1 MRPSGRSAPRT
12 APSWA
17 DPQEPRPFADAGPR
31 EPRPVIKPRPGLARP
46 LQDAPPRP
54 LLGPAQDAPRDYAA
68 PTAPSTRRE
77 PPVPR
82 GLPATSLNPAWPRR
96 CGLGQHAQPRAAS
109 PHLRDDPNPPRRGR
123 DDLAPTRSSSLSSV
137 PATTNPQPLSPCC
150 RCPTCCEALPSL
162 GHCPALDPPGQ
173 AAEWSPQLAPAHIPA
188 PAQRL
193 AARSRSHRLRQL
205 LPPLAAAP
213 ILLPGPP
220 GGHPRDPAPS
230 ASAGPAAPFG
240 APTLGSAPAA
250 LVHRVA
256 AQRLCTCCSHSLAHP
271 GANFAA
277 GHPPPSPGPLLEPA
291 KHDYV
296 RLTKGEGEQVQIPD
310 PRKWSDGG
318 HRSEEGGWRQHPRD
332 EEEAVG
338 GPPEP
343 GRQRLPH
350 RPPDA
355 GAGVGS
361 GGGMTQTRGALVSPR
376 CRVIQQ
382 GLKLGCLPRPGL
394 ESGFGSQT
402 PWELKGPGSL
412 DEAGGGRRLST
423 DLDLEPE
430 PEGGPPLLLPLL
442 LVGLLGQVPGTQAQA
457 CSVNKTFFEIE
468 ENKNLTE
475 PLVDIYVPE
484 GQQVTLG
491 SSSTPST
498 FQIQNNQLFLSVI
511 PDYESE
517 PLLQAH
523 LECRR
528 GDTVVTQLRVF
539 VSVLDVN
546 DKLPIFPFTTKV
558 VNVSEDT
565 KVNSI
570 VIPETDLEAQ
580 DDDKDD
586 MLFYTLQEVT
596 PGTDGSFSLVGTN
609 RPALRLDKLLDFDRC
624 QSMTFQLLVRDTEQ
638 EDAKPS
644 HTATATLTLNILPA
658 DLRPP
663 WFLPCVYSDSYVCIQ
678 AQYQGAI
685 PTGHRLPDPLTWSP
699 GPIYA
704 VDGDRGINQP
714 IIYSFVDGKGG
725 GVFSINESSGN
736 LTMIKDVL
744 SPTNFMLLV
753 KGEQADL
760 ARYSVTQVS
769 VEARATSGSPPSF
782 SQSLYRGTVALGSGV
797 GTVIKDAATPSQS
810 LRVQAQDPDFPDI
823 NSAITYRITNHSYF
837 RMEGE
842 VVLTAVA
849 LDHVAVFYAEVEA
862 KNTVTSATVT
872 TVVEIQVREQEPL
885 PTEAGSTTGP
895 SSSAPSEGTRPPGPS
910 QGPSTTSSGGGT
922 GPHPPSDMTLRTP
935 ALPTP
940 GGPSSMGTSTSPSP
954 AAPSSGGSAPTV
966 EPGISQLTSQGSTRT
981 SWSSGPRRGVSPA
994 QLVNALVDRRLVDA
1008 LAPQESQPGGFE
1020 NQTFAAND
1028 EANWAPAPSPAPA
1041 EGPPPA
1047 PKDETPAPPD
1057 KAPPSP
1063 VSPVA
1068 ARAEGS
1074 PTAVRSI
1081 LTKERR
1087 PEGGYK
1093 AVWFG
1098 EDIGAEAD
1106 VVVLNEPTADGA
1118 GDLGSEGSGNED
1130 ADPGRAGGP
1139 LDEPDANATYI

>member
-1 MRPSGRSAPRT
+1 MRPRQLGAGAEAPPGPPTPSPALGAIKGWRRTPDADVSAQHSP
-12 APSWA
+12 
-17 DPQEPRPFADAGPR
+17 EPAMASPPPAALLLLLLLPLLRASA
-31 EPRPVIKPRPGLARP
+31 ARP
-46 LQDAPPRP
+46 APPRA
-54 LLGPAQDAPRDYAA
+54 LRHSDG
-68 PTAPSTRRE
+68 TF
-77 PPVPR
+77 
-82 GLPATSLNPAWPRR
+82 TSELSR
-96 CGLGQHAQPRAAS
+96 
-109 PHLRDDPNPPRRGR
+109 LRDSAR
-123 DDLAPTRSSSLSSV
+123 L
-137 PATTNPQPLSPCC
+137 
-150 RCPTCCEALPSL
+150 
-162 GHCPALDPPGQ
+162 
-173 AAEWSPQLAPAHIPA
+173 
-188 PAQRL
+188 QRL
-193 AARSRSHRLRQL
+193 LQ
-205 LPPLAAAP
+205 
-213 ILLPGPP
+213 
-220 GGHPRDPAPS
+220 D
-230 ASAGPAAPFG
+230 
-240 APTLGSAPAA
+240 
-250 LVHRVA
+250 LVGKR
-256 AQRLCTCCSHSLAHP
+256 
-271 GANFAA
+271 
-277 GHPPPSPGPLLEPA
+277 
-291 KHDYV
+291 
-296 RLTKGEGEQVQIPD
+296 
-310 PRKWSDGG
+310 
-318 HRSEEGGWRQHPRD
+318 RSEEGGWRQHPRD
-332 EEEAVG
+332 EEEAG
-338 GPPEP
+338 GGTPEP
-343 GRQRLPH
+343 GRRR

-361 GGGMTQTRGALVSPR
+361 GGGMTPTRGALVSPR
-376 CRVIQQ
+376 CRAIQQ

-430 PEGGPPLLLPLL
+430 PEGGSLSWPLPLSGNRPPKPLPLL
-442 LVGLLGQVPGTQAQA
+442 QPLPPPTSWPLPLYLAPDPAPARPLPT

-546 DKLPIFPFTTKV
+546 DNPPIFPFTTKV

-609 RPALRLDKLLDFDRC
+609 RPALRLDKPLDFDRC
-624 QSMTFQLLVRDTEQ
+624 QSMTFQLLVRDKEQ
-638 EDAKPS
+638 EDVKPS

-685 PTGHRLPDPLTWSP
+685 PTGHRLPDPLTLSP

-714 IIYSFVDGKGG
+714 IIYSFVDGNQG

-935 ALPTP
+935 ASPTP

-966 EPGISQLTSQGSTRT
+966 EPGISPLTSQGSTRT
-981 SWSSGPRRGVSPA
+981 SWSSGGGLVEEKRFSVAEMAALGGVLGA
-994 QLVNALVDRRLVDA
+994 LLLLALLALTVLVYKHHGHRLKCCSGKT
-1008 LAPQESQPGGFE
+1008 LESQPGGFE

-1118 GDLGSEGSGNED
+1118 GDSGSEGSADED
-1130 ADPGRAGGP
+1130 ADPGRARGP

>member
-1 MRPSGRSAPRT
+1 MGART
-12 APSWA
+12 
-17 DPQEPRPFADAGPR
+17 R
-31 EPRPVIKPRPGLARP
+31 
-46 LQDAPPRP
+46 LQ
-54 LLGPAQDAPRDYAA
+54 
-68 PTAPSTRRE
+68 
-77 PPVPR
+77 
-82 GLPATSLNPAWPRR
+82 
-96 CGLGQHAQPRAAS
+96 
-109 PHLRDDPNPPRRGR
+109 
-123 DDLAPTRSSSLSSV
+123 
-137 PATTNPQPLSPCC
+137 
-150 RCPTCCEALPSL
+150 
-162 GHCPALDPPGQ
+162 
-173 AAEWSPQLAPAHIPA
+173 
-188 PAQRL
+188 
-193 AARSRSHRLRQL
+193 
-205 LPPLAAAP
+205 
-213 ILLPGPP
+213 
-220 GGHPRDPAPS
+220 
-230 ASAGPAAPFG
+230 
-240 APTLGSAPAA
+240 
-250 LVHRVA
+250 
-256 AQRLCTCCSHSLAHP
+256 
-271 GANFAA
+271 
-277 GHPPPSPGPLLEPA
+277 
-291 KHDYV
+291 
-296 RLTKGEGEQVQIPD
+296 
-310 PRKWSDGG
+310 
-318 HRSEEGGWRQHPRD
+318 
-332 EEEAVG
+332 
-338 GPPEP
+338 
-343 GRQRLPH
+343 
-350 RPPDA
+350 
-355 GAGVGS
+355 
-361 GGGMTQTRGALVSPR
+361 
-376 CRVIQQ
+376 
-382 GLKLGCLPRPGL
+382 
-394 ESGFGSQT
+394 
-402 PWELKGPGSL
+402 
-412 DEAGGGRRLST
+412 
-423 DLDLEPE
+423 
-430 PEGGPPLLLPLL
+430 PPLLLPLL

-714 IIYSFVDGKGG
+714 IIYSFVDGNQG

-885 PTEAGSTTGP
+885 PTGPPGSSPPSEAGSTTGP

-981 SWSSGPRRGVSPA
+981 SWSSGSLPPTPFAPELSWSCCRAKPNPGFPSWLCHGGPAPGSGQGLLTPPGANEHWPPWAPQPHCEHAEIGFGSGSSLGLTEGLGTMTSGVLQVSVRPLTLSVSGAHNYLVSLVFFIFFCSRKHSPQTHSPA
-994 QLVNALVDRRLVDA
+994 S
-1008 LAPQESQPGGFE
+1008 LAFKEIGLFRKLLC
-1020 NQTFAAND
+1020 F
-1028 EANWAPAPSPAPA
+1028 WAPESERQTQRNPSRAASKTRPLQPTTR
-1041 EGPPPA
+1041 
-1047 PKDETPAPPD
+1047 DETPAPPD

>member
-1 MRPSGRSAPRT
+1 
-12 APSWA
+12 
-17 DPQEPRPFADAGPR
+17 
-31 EPRPVIKPRPGLARP
+31 
-46 LQDAPPRP
+46 
-54 LLGPAQDAPRDYAA
+54 
-68 PTAPSTRRE
+68 
-77 PPVPR
+77 
-82 GLPATSLNPAWPRR
+82 
-96 CGLGQHAQPRAAS
+96 
-109 PHLRDDPNPPRRGR
+109 
-123 DDLAPTRSSSLSSV
+123 
-137 PATTNPQPLSPCC
+137 
-150 RCPTCCEALPSL
+150 
-162 GHCPALDPPGQ
+162 
-173 AAEWSPQLAPAHIPA
+173 
-188 PAQRL
+188 
-193 AARSRSHRLRQL
+193 
-205 LPPLAAAP
+205 
-213 ILLPGPP
+213 
-220 GGHPRDPAPS
+220 
-230 ASAGPAAPFG
+230 
-240 APTLGSAPAA
+240 
-250 LVHRVA
+250 
-256 AQRLCTCCSHSLAHP
+256 
-271 GANFAA
+271 
-277 GHPPPSPGPLLEPA
+277 
-291 KHDYV
+291 
-296 RLTKGEGEQVQIPD
+296 
-310 PRKWSDGG
+310 
-318 HRSEEGGWRQHPRD
+318 
-332 EEEAVG
+332 
-338 GPPEP
+338 
-343 GRQRLPH
+343 
-350 RPPDA
+350 
-355 GAGVGS
+355 
-361 GGGMTQTRGALVSPR
+361 
-376 CRVIQQ
+376 
-382 GLKLGCLPRPGL
+382 
-394 ESGFGSQT
+394 
-402 PWELKGPGSL
+402 
-412 DEAGGGRRLST
+412 
-423 DLDLEPE
+423 
-430 PEGGPPLLLPLL
+430 
-442 LVGLLGQVPGTQAQA
+442 

-511 PDYESE
+511 PDYEV
-517 PLLQAH
+517 QAGGGGA
-523 LECRR
+523 R
-528 GDTVVTQLRVF
+528 GGGPQVTQLRVF

-714 IIYSFVDGKGG
+714 IIYSFVDGKG
-725 GVFSINESSGN
+725 
-736 LTMIKDVL
+736 VL
-744 SPTNFMLLV
+744 SLALIPAALSTQHPDPIPDPLTLYPTPQ
-753 KGEQADL
+753 GEQADL

-885 PTEAGSTTGP
+885 PTGEPPTSEAGSTTGP

-966 EPGISQLTSQGSTRT
+966 EPGIS
-981 SWSSGPRRGVSPA
+981 
-994 QLVNALVDRRLVDA
+994 
-1008 LAPQESQPGGFE
+1008 
-1020 NQTFAAND
+1020 
-1028 EANWAPAPSPAPA
+1028 
-1041 EGPPPA
+1041 
-1047 PKDETPAPPD
+1047 
-1057 KAPPSP
+1057 
-1063 VSPVA
+1063 
-1068 ARAEGS
+1068 
-1074 PTAVRSI
+1074 
-1081 LTKERR
+1081 
-1087 PEGGYK
+1087 
-1093 AVWFG
+1093 
-1098 EDIGAEAD
+1098 
-1106 VVVLNEPTADGA
+1106 
-1118 GDLGSEGSGNED
+1118 
-1130 ADPGRAGGP
+1130 
-1139 LDEPDANATYI
+1139 

>member
-1 MRPSGRSAPRT
+1 MGART
-12 APSWA
+12 
-17 DPQEPRPFADAGPR
+17 R
-31 EPRPVIKPRPGLARP
+31 
-46 LQDAPPRP
+46 LQ
-54 LLGPAQDAPRDYAA
+54 
-68 PTAPSTRRE
+68 
-77 PPVPR
+77 
-82 GLPATSLNPAWPRR
+82 
-96 CGLGQHAQPRAAS
+96 
-109 PHLRDDPNPPRRGR
+109 
-123 DDLAPTRSSSLSSV
+123 
-137 PATTNPQPLSPCC
+137 
-150 RCPTCCEALPSL
+150 
-162 GHCPALDPPGQ
+162 
-173 AAEWSPQLAPAHIPA
+173 
-188 PAQRL
+188 
-193 AARSRSHRLRQL
+193 
-205 LPPLAAAP
+205 
-213 ILLPGPP
+213 
-220 GGHPRDPAPS
+220 
-230 ASAGPAAPFG
+230 
-240 APTLGSAPAA
+240 
-250 LVHRVA
+250 
-256 AQRLCTCCSHSLAHP
+256 
-271 GANFAA
+271 
-277 GHPPPSPGPLLEPA
+277 
-291 KHDYV
+291 
-296 RLTKGEGEQVQIPD
+296 
-310 PRKWSDGG
+310 
-318 HRSEEGGWRQHPRD
+318 
-332 EEEAVG
+332 
-338 GPPEP
+338 
-343 GRQRLPH
+343 
-350 RPPDA
+350 
-355 GAGVGS
+355 
-361 GGGMTQTRGALVSPR
+361 
-376 CRVIQQ
+376 
-382 GLKLGCLPRPGL
+382 
-394 ESGFGSQT
+394 
-402 PWELKGPGSL
+402 
-412 DEAGGGRRLST
+412 
-423 DLDLEPE
+423 
-430 PEGGPPLLLPLL
+430 PPLLLPLL

-714 IIYSFVDGKGG
+714 IIYSFVDGNQG

-885 PTEAGSTTGP
+885 PTGPPGSSPPSEAGSTTGP

-981 SWSSGPRRGVSPA
+981 SWSSGSLPPTPFAPELSWSCCRAKPNPGFPSWLCHGGPAPGSAVASACSPA
-994 QLVNALVDRRLVDA
+994 AAQEVCPGARHRPAWEMLAALTSIIFYLIVQSNPCLKNWLWEWFQSWANRRSGDHDLRGPSSLSQTIKIPDA
-1008 LAPQESQPGGFE
+1008 TLQSAWS
-1020 NQTFAAND
+1020 T
-1028 EANWAPAPSPAPA
+1028 PSPPRNPSRAASKTRPLQ
-1041 EGPPPA
+1041 PTTRPN
-1047 PKDETPAPPD
+1047 ETPAPPD

>member
-1 MRPSGRSAPRT
+1 MRPRQLGAGAEAPPGPPTPSPALGAIKGWSRTPDADVSAQHSPEPAMASPPPAALLLLLLLPLLRASAARPAPPRRARRPSPRRPT
-12 APSWA
+12 ASSL
-17 DPQEPRPFADAGPR
+17 
-31 EPRPVIKPRPGLARP
+31 PGVARP
-46 LQDAPPRP
+46 LGSPWRPDPALRPPKGSET
-54 LLGPAQDAPRDYAA
+54 LGWDVHKRA
-68 PTAPSTRRE
+68 E
-77 PPVPR
+77 PP
-82 GLPATSLNPAWPRR
+82 A
-96 CGLGQHAQPRAAS
+96 GQRAA
-109 PHLRDDPNPPRRGR
+109 
-123 DDLAPTRSSSLSSV
+123 A
-137 PATTNPQPLSPCC
+137 
-150 RCPTCCEALPSL
+150 
-162 GHCPALDPPGQ
+162 
-173 AAEWSPQLAPAHIPA
+173 
-188 PAQRL
+188 
-193 AARSRSHRLRQL
+193 
-205 LPPLAAAP
+205 AAAP
-213 ILLPGPP
+213 GP
-220 GGHPRDPAPS
+220 GGKAQVS
-230 ASAGPAAPFG
+230 AEGRQG
-240 APTLGSAPAA
+240 
-250 LVHRVA
+250 HR
-256 AQRLCTCCSHSLAHP
+256 T
-271 GANFAA
+271 
-277 GHPPPSPGPLLEPA
+277 E
-291 KHDYV
+291 
-296 RLTKGEGEQVQIPD
+296 GEGDQEAIPE
-310 PRKWSDGG
+310 PGKWSGG
-318 HRSEEGGWRQHPRD
+318 GPRSEEGGWRQHPRD
-332 EEEAVG
+332 EEEAG
-338 GPPEP
+338 GGTPEP
-343 GRQRLPH
+343 GRQR

-430 PEGGPPLLLPLL
+430 PEGGSLSWPLPLSGNRPPKPLPLL
-442 LVGLLGQVPGTQAQA
+442 QPLPPPTSWPLPLYLAPDPAPARPLPT

-546 DKLPIFPFTTKV
+546 DNPPIFPFTTKV

-685 PTGHRLPDPLTWSP
+685 PTGHRLPDPLTLSP

-714 IIYSFVDGKGG
+714 IIYSFVDGNQG

-940 GGPSSMGTSTSPSP
+940 GGPSSMG
-954 AAPSSGGSAPTV
+954 APGGEGGSSAGGTAPGGGLVEDKRFSVAEMAALGGVLGALLLLALLALTV
-966 EPGISQLTSQGSTRT
+966 LVYKHHGHRLKCC
-981 SWSSGPRRGVSPA
+981 SGKT
-994 QLVNALVDRRLVDA
+994 L
-1008 LAPQESQPGGFE
+1008 ESQPGGFE